1 MNRPDAITVLVK
13 PNLLW
18 LVRGHDGWSCTFV
31 LPIGFD
37 RLLVIAA
44 SLPVASLHQIYRDA
58 PMYPASPIEG
68 HSLQWGHGCLRPISQ
83 VGNCV
88 QHQKGSYQD
97 CLSCHA
103 SPMLPWFRVN
113 GSHRFCLGIL
123 PLLLIQVS
131 QIVEAESGVGML
143 SS

>member
-13 PNLLW
+13 PNLRW

-68 HSLQWGHGCLRPISQ
+68 HSLQWGVRLSAAHFAGWELRPTSERE
-83 VGNCV
+83 
-88 QHQKGSYQD
+88 
-97 CLSCHA
+97 LSRLFVLPRIPHVAMVSRERIAPARPRHA
-103 SPMLPWFRVN
+103 SPRPSRAMPD
-113 GSHRFCLGIL
+113 C
-123 PLLLIQVS
+123 
-131 QIVEAESGVGML
+131 
-143 SS
+143 